1 MKYSKIK
8 TLKLYDIVATTK
20 TENEGRI
27 GEVVYING
35 DEIEIEWFRSE
46 CDSYDIGFIRSN
58 FFLAELK

>member
-8 TLKLYDIVATTK
+8 TLKLYDIVSTSER
-20 TENEGRI
+20 ENEGQI

-46 CDSYDIGFIRSN
+46 CDSYDIAEIRSN
-58 FFLAELK
+58 FWLAKS

>member
-8 TLKLYDIVATTK
+8 TLKLYDIVSTSK
-20 TENEGRI
+20 TENKGRI

-46 CDSYDIGFIRSN
+46 CDRYDIAFIRSN
-58 FFLAELK
+58 FWLAEI